1 MRKIKRGVGRPS
13 VEMQQLFAMQA
24 AQAEVKEIFA
34 DTYVAAMRYMASLV
48 NDEKA
53 SPNLRFTAAKAV
65 KDQVETWLLEHY
77 ESMED
82 DGEEEDD
89 SKVAKPINI

>member
-13 VEMQQLFAMQA
+13 TEMQQLFAMQA

-34 DTYVAAMRYMASLV
+34 DTYLAAMKYMADLV

-65 KDQVETWLLEHY
+65 KEQVEAWLLEHY

-82 DGEEEDD
+82 NEDSESD
-89 SKVAKPINI
+89 TNVAKPINI